1 MYEVMSLKRTW
12 PTLQDIRSVIKDV
25 QVLGVGES
33 IENILKTVKTVEN
46 SGRRGENA
54 QISVIRMD
62 FEEIIP
68 INRPI
73 AFRNQALLGFF
84 NILIFLIV

>member
-1 MYEVMSLKRTW
+1 MSLKRTW
-12 PTLQDIRSVIKDV
+12 PTFQDIRSVIKDV

-73 AFRNQALLGFF
+73 AFKNQALLGFF